1 MNPFFMVMKME
12 IPHFMAFVKP
22 MKIPLTLIMTQFM
35 THEKSLKF
43 HEILHDLIDD
53 P

>member
-22 MKIPLTLIMTQFM
+22 MKIPLNIIWLNSWPWKIFHA
-35 THEKSLKF
+35 HENSVKYYV
-43 HEILHDLIDD
+43 I
-53 P
+53 